1 MASIAK
7 PIVVLAGPIHPDGH
21 TLLETE
27 ARVTVCQDLTEDGV
41 IAAARAAEGILF
53 RIRPNCSERLM
64 SACKQL
70 KVIGRHGV
78 GLDTVDL
85 PAATRLGIPVVHAPG
100 SNSDA
105 VAEHAVMLMLVAA
118 KKTLAIDRATRKGE
132 WVERRALG
140 IFELKGKTLGI
151 IGVGNIGRRVAH
163 IARAFG
169 MRVLGCDPYVAP
181 DELRRR
187 ETEPVSL
194 DQLLTQSDVITVHT
208 PLTTE
213 TQHIINAET
222 IAKMK
227 AGVVFVNTCR
237 GKTQDERALF
247 EGLTRGRIKAAGL
260 DVWEEE
266 PTPVDNPL
274 LNLENVVCTSH
285 IAGVSDEANRNIAV
299 TVVGEMLRVLR
310 GEKPQVLGNPA
321 LWPRLTHLT

>member
-1 MASIAK
+1 MAPIAK
-7 PIVVLAGPIHPDGH
+7 PLVVLAGPIHPDGH

-27 ARVTVCQDLTEDGV
+27 ARVTVCPDLTEDGV

-105 VAEHAVMLMLVAA
+105 VAEHAVMLMLGAA

-140 IFELKGKTLGI
+140 IFELKGKTLGV

-169 MRVLGCDPYVAP
+169 MRVLGCDPYVTSDCARSWSSETGSVSRLRSSSGATYGSQP
-181 DELRRR
+181 STRMPNELRRR
-187 ETEPVSL
+187 ETE
-194 DQLLTQSDVITVHT
+194 
-208 PLTTE
+208 
-213 TQHIINAET
+213 
-222 IAKMK
+222 
-227 AGVVFVNTCR
+227 
-237 GKTQDERALF
+237 
-247 EGLTRGRIKAAGL
+247 
-260 DVWEEE
+260 
-266 PTPVDNPL
+266 
-274 LNLENVVCTSH
+274 
-285 IAGVSDEANRNIAV
+285 
-299 TVVGEMLRVLR
+299 
-310 GEKPQVLGNPA
+310 
-321 LWPRLTHLT
+321 